1 MGPLAQAA
9 SGASYSG
16 AFGTQGGDLARAA
29 AAFMSGRREEEEAR
43 RKAAMDA
50 ALQQLRERELAQGE
64 ERIGVDR
71 EQMKQQ
77 GDQFRQNLERSGADL
92 AGRQVE
98 MGLENER
105 GKATLAQQASEN
117 EKNRQ
122 NQLEIAKIGAQSRE
136 TVASMRTIGS
146 GKDYVVK
153 EDSQGRVWRVNK
165 VTGDATEVKVQ
176 GQGQPAQGDG
186 QQLIGAGGR
195 PSQGERD
202 AAGVYNAF
210 KSTSATLQK
219 NMQSV
224 GGKAPGIGQQLL
236 IDGTKSSGLGPV
248 SSLVRSLSN
257 SAMDPQY
264 QLVQNSLDA
273 TGSLFVK
280 LMTGAQMSEPE
291 ALRLFNV
298 IGPKAGDEPATV
310 QQKMQQ
316 LDDIVRAQYV
326 KVGRAAELDGNG
338 LPPTTA
344 PVSGGAPSAPTGARK
359 KYILPDGTVAE

>member
-153 EDSQGRVWRVNK
+153 EDSQGRVWRINK
-165 VTGDATEVKVQ
+165 VTGEPTPVALTPPTQ
-176 GQGQPAQGDG
+176 GAEP
-186 QQLIGAGGR
+186 QQLVGAGGR